1 MQSCSPCKCGKGNR
15 LYRTWS
21 GATAYLKKVDGL
33 GEKGRR
39 MREAGGGR
47 REAGGGRRE
56 AGGGKREA
64 GSGKREAG
72 GGRRECKKVPRA
84 GVATHLTSL
93 ALFFLFRIPHPASR
107 YSPIA
112 TSFASNPYRAGSL
125 AMRAAAIIIGT

>member
-1 MQSCSPCKCGKGNR
+1 MQSCSPCKCGEGNR

-39 MREAGGGR
+39 
-47 REAGGGRRE
+47 E

-72 GGRRECKKVPRA
+72 GGRREA
-84 GVATHLTSL
+84 GGGRREAGGG
-93 ALFFLFRIPHPASR
+93 RR
-107 YSPIA
+107 E
-112 TSFASNPYRAGSL
+112 AGSKKHESVNDAEITPAFL
-125 AMRAAAIIIGT
+125 TLCHE